1 MIPDR
6 PQDDRPQDDQSQ
18 DDWTRTRLHLVDGA
32 PAWRPARGDAL
43 VRYTSCGR
51 PTTALLLLS
60 GDFDADTVPCLREAL
75 DAVRTPQIEL
85 VLLDLAGVRFGDSAL
100 LHELADTRCRPQ
112 RHILM
117 GPVTRQVA
125 LLLDVTDTRHTLDI
139 ALDDAS

>member
-6 PQDDRPQDDQSQ
+6 PQDDRIPV
-18 DDWTRTRLHLVDGA
+18 RLHLVDGA

-43 VRYTSCGR
+43 VRYAPCGS

-60 GDFDADTVPCLREAL
+60 GDFDADTVSCLREAL

-100 LHELADTRCRPQ
+100 VHELTDTRFRPQ
-112 RHILM
+112 RHVLM
-117 GPVTRQVA
+117 GPLTRQVA
-125 LLLDVTDTRHTLDI
+125 CLLDVTGTRDILDI
-139 ALDDAS
+139 TLDDAS

>member
-6 PQDDRPQDDQSQ
+6 PH
-18 DDWTRTRLHLVDGA
+18 DDWTHTRLHLVDGA
-32 PAWRPARGDAL
+32 PAWRPTRGDAL

-100 LHELADTRCRPQ
+100 VHELTDARCRPQ
-112 RHILM
+112 RHVLM

-125 LLLDVTDTRHTLDI
+125 LLLDVTDTRYTLDI
-139 ALDDAS
+139 ALDDAP